1 MTTPIRLRLIDFTL
15 AGILLLVRCHGLA
28 WGIDY
33 GTPVPDGQ
41 YSTVGMVT
49 VDLGGNQTTIGTGT
63 LIAERIVLTAAH
75 VIQDAP
81 TPGHISFHQGAGG
94 KGDFMAQAILYR
106 THPSYYNMRSD
117 FLVTEDERGY
127 LDADLISAGASDIAL
142 LLLDR
147 PAPPGI
153 RFYPLLTAELQPA
166 AKVTAIG
173 YGLDERKKSGNPR
186 KMQGTL
192 EFFKKYEG
200 ASLFRT
206 PPGANQRTDH
216 GDSGGPL
223 LVESEG
229 QTRIAAIT
237 HGFFTSMKI
246 DEVSPDEY
254 GIYVSM
260 PEQHEWIEFESEQ
273 LTKYRVPA
281 GALYFLARSNRQ
293 TPFMAVTARQLF
305 SMAKADTPPDRLLTR
320 IFSRGLN
327 EPVPENVA
335 AGWQKRYS
343 LSPGVLVPL
352 KVPRP

>member
-1 MTTPIRLRLIDFTL
+1 MPFPLRQRLVDIAL
-15 AGILLLVRCHGLA
+15 AGVVSLVICHGSA

-33 GTPVPDGQ
+33 GTPVPDGLHT
-41 YSTVGMVT
+41 SVGLVT

-63 LIAERIVLTAAH
+63 LVAERIVLTAAH

-81 TPGHISFHQGAGG
+81 TPGHISFHTGTGG

-106 THPSYYNMRSD
+106 THPGYYNMRSE
-117 FLVTEDERGY
+117 FVVTDDERNF
-127 LDADLISAGASDIAL
+127 LDADLISCGASDVAI

-147 PAPPGI
+147 PAPKGTE
-153 RFYPLLTAELQPA
+153 FYSLLTTELQPA
-166 AKVTAIG
+166 DKATAIG
-173 YGLDERKKSGNPR
+173 YGLDERKRSGTPR

-192 EFFKKYEG
+192 EYFQQYEG

-206 PPGANQRTDH
+206 PPGAKQRTDH

-223 LVESEG
+223 LVESG
-229 QTRIAAIT
+229 GRIQIAAIT
-237 HGFFTSMKI
+237 HGFYTSLKI

-260 PEQHEWIEFESEQ
+260 PQQHDWIEYEIER
-273 LTKYRVPA
+273 LTKYRAP
-281 GALYFLARSNRQ
+281 GGNLYFLARSNRQ
-293 TPFMAVTARQLF
+293 TPFMAITARQLF
-305 SMAKADTPPDRLLTR
+305 SLAKADTPPDRLLTR

-327 EPVPENVA
+327 EPIPEAVA

-343 LSPGVLVPL
+343 LSPGTLVPVKL
-352 KVPRP
+352 ATP